1 MKLVV
6 GLGNPG
12 KKYDL
17 TRHNVGFLAVDAMI
31 DCFSSS
37 LHAEIS
43 ASETTKKVHMTRLS
57 LRLADGGE
65 CEDAEF
71 LKPLTYMNRS
81 GECVRDRIMRFPEQ
95 AHFDVGSDLV
105 VIHDDVDL
113 SFGKIRF
120 DRNKSSAGHRGVG
133 NIIDQLHTKDFT
145 RIRIGIRSADLKKGG
160 TESYVL
166 KRFSKTEQQSLETL
180 FHQCADAFLILLGR
194 GFAAAQNFIHTDI
207 KHADI
212 KKTSRGREVLSC

>member
-17 TRHNVGFLAVDAMI
+17 TRHNVGFLAVEALI
-31 DCFSSS
+31 NRFISSRA
-37 LHAEIS
+37 AEIS
-43 ASETTKKVHMTRLS
+43 ASEKTKKVHVTSLS
-57 LRLADGGE
+57 MRLADGGE
-65 CEDAEF
+65 CEDVEF

-81 GECVRDRIMRFPEQ
+81 GECVRERIMRLPKQ
-95 AHFDVGSDLV
+95 SHFDVGSDLV
-105 VIHDDVDL
+105 VVHDDVDL
-113 SFGKIRF
+113 PFGKIRF

-145 RIRIGIRSADLKKGG
+145 RIRIGIRSADLEKGE

-166 KRFSKTEQQSLETL
+166 KRFSKTEQQLLEAL
-180 FHQCADAFLILLGR
+180 FHQCADAFLILLER
-194 GFAAAQNFIHTDI
+194 GFAAAQNFIHAE
-207 KHADI
+207 KI